1 MLPRLVGSGLSGEGA
16 LWEEW
21 RLSPMKPVVP
31 APPAQA
37 WLEPLSALAGT
48 GPGPKVQPWKS
59 VFGSSP
65 ETWFFWSQTLLSP
78 HLLPGPICGSAS
90 QVLCTLLCMLPQSLS
105 HPHPPGGLGK
115 FAQGIYQAQ
124 DTSSGGML
132 LLEPPDPREAMEAQG
147 HTLYNFTQDF
157 SWAAAALPLSS
168 LPPIIPL
175 EG

>member
-65 ETWFFWSQTLLSP
+65 ETWFFWFQTLLSP

-90 QVLCTLLCMLPQSLS
+90 QVLCILLCMLPQS
-105 HPHPPGGLGK
+105 HPPPPEDWANLHKGFIRPRTPAVVGCCYENPQTQGK
-115 FAQGIYQAQ
+115 PWKHR
-124 DTSSGGML
+124 D
-132 LLEPPDPREAMEAQG
+132 
-147 HTLYNFTQDF
+147 TLYTTLLKILLGQQQH
-157 SWAAAALPLSS
+157 SPCPVCPQLYP
-168 LPPIIPL
+168 
-175 EG
+175 

>member
-1 MLPRLVGSGLSGEGA
+1 MLPRLVWSGLSGEGA

-65 ETWFFWSQTLLSP
+65 ETWFFWFQTLLSP

-90 QVLCTLLCMLPQSLS
+90 QVLCILLCMLPQSL
-105 HPHPPGGLGK
+105 PHPRRTGQICTRDLSGPGRQQRWDV
-115 FAQGIYQAQ
+115 AMR
-124 DTSSGGML
+124 T
-132 LLEPPDPREAMEAQG
+132 PRPKG
-147 HTLYNFTQDF
+147 SHGSHGTHL
-157 SWAAAALPLSS
+157 
-168 LPPIIPL
+168 I
-175 EG
+175 